1 MTEDMKKNILDY
13 ITNAI
18 TTTEPEE
25 RTSFLEDKIINMRA
39 FVSPTSGLLP
49 ENYDI
54 LEFVNIVSPSDTT
67 ANLSLLYGY
76 YRDTITN
83 EYRGIITIL
92 GEDFQPIE
100 SIFQYDSGTYLRP
113 ILSLKQAEDNT
124 FYAIDSDMKNTPT
137 CRFIMLNNFL
147 ALSTERY
154 YQIQLRKS
162 YNFPSGYVIDTCY
175 GMFKNPASSHY
186 VLFGSYLNSSYIN
199 IMKVIDLKVNVG
211 SANEWNLQSFGSAF
225 DAYQQKGKPVAY
237 FDENDDTNWRF
248 LVRASNNSIKSIS
261 KGYGLGEATTIT
273 LLNVGSD
280 NYINELFDYDFKNE
294 NTVFFSVAEMIG
306 SQSYRKL
313 YKCRI
318 ISDLLPSLNEL
329 TEVLSITESGLIYT
343 NASLKVSVCNTEV
356 YVCET
361 SATEVKTA
369 RLINDSFSNWFFTA
383 SRTSNDYTEHFFVK
397 SNFNLVSIVALLGKP
412 TESKDIP
419 TRGYLM
425 KDNYNSL
432 NYNGYSYTAYNSLI
446 PQQGELYSGS
456 SIIFARNLYNF
467 TINDNQSIS
476 TIVVPNTYLN
486 EGRYITNQNLLSE
499 TKTNMIENENTIQK
513 NIYET
518 LYVNFINAIN
528 VINEETNTR
537 YPAAASY
544 ITTNINTGTQE
555 NVEQTY
561 IGKIRVNKGTDTFIG
576 NITWY
581 PIDST
586 HKYTEFVVVVDN
598 IITSIDFLSND
609 ETIVYNSIDTSD
621 LETGKTYK
629 ISQKL
634 RIE

>member
-49 ENYDI
+49 ENYNQ
-54 LEFVNIVSPSDTT
+54 LKFVNIVAPSDTT

-76 YRDTITN
+76 YYDTSAN

-92 GEDFQPIE
+92 NEDFQPIE
-100 SIFQYDSGTYLRP
+100 SIFQYENGTYLRP
-113 ILSLKQAEDNT
+113 ILSLNQAEDST
-124 FYAIDSDMKNTPT
+124 FYAIDSDMKSTPT

-154 YQIQLRKS
+154 YEIQLRKS

-175 GMFKNPASSHY
+175 GMFKNPSSSHY

-199 IMKVIDLKVNVG
+199 IMKVIDLKINVG
-211 SANEWNLQSFGSAF
+211 SENEWNLQSFGGPL
-225 DAYQQKGKPVAY
+225 DMYQQKGKPVAY
-237 FDENDDTNWRF
+237 FDENDNTYWRF
-248 LVRASNNSIKSIS
+248 LVRATNNSIKSIS
-261 KGYGLGEATTIT
+261 KGYGLGQATTIT
-273 LLNVGSD
+273 LLSVGSGE
-280 NYINELFDYDFKNE
+280 YIEQLFDYSFQDEK
-294 NTVFFSVAEMIG
+294 TVFFTVRENKG
-306 SQSYRKL
+306 TRYRKL
-313 YKCRI
+313 YKCTI
-318 ISDLLPSLNEL
+318 ISDLVTSWNEL
-329 TEVLSITESGLIYT
+329 TEVLSVPETGNLDIGV
-343 NASLKVSVCNTEV
+343 SLKVSVCDTEV
-356 YVCET
+356 YVCDT
-361 SATEVKTA
+361 SATEVKTT
-369 RLINDSFSNWFFTA
+369 RLINDNFSNWFYTT
-383 SRTSNDYTEHFFVK
+383 SRTTDDYTEHFFVK
-397 SNFNLVSIVALLGKP
+397 SNFNLVSIVALLGKSSEP
-412 TESKDIP
+412 KDIP

-425 KDNYNSL
+425 KDNYNPL
-432 NYNGYSYTAYNSLI
+432 NYNGYSYTDYNSLI

-586 HKYTEFVVVVDN
+586 HKYTEFAVVVDN

-609 ETIVYNSIDTSD
+609 ETIVYNSIDTSN